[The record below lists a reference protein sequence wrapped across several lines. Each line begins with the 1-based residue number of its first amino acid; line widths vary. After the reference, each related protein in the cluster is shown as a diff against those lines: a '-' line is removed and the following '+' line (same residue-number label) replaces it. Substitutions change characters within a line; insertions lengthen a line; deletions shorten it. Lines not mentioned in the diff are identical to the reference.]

1 MCTQRSIL
9 RMCKEKRRPRLT
21 LRMCEEQER
30 PQESITGTSGRG
42 GMEKQMAVFQ
52 SLRIP
57 DFCANSEAGV
67 SESRIWA
74 MPEVLVATG
83 EPSPDGW
90 DKAEVTVAIIRD

>member
-1 MCTQRSIL
+1 MGQPACVCVCVWIL
-9 RMCKEKRRPRLT
+9 FSLVSFCR
-21 LRMCEEQER
+21 Q
-30 PQESITGTSGRG
+30 ITGTSGHG

-57 DFCANSEAGV
+57 HFCANSEAGV